1 MKQSHKKEYFGGC
14 HCGEIKFKFY
24 SVEAVEVWKCNCSIC
39 ELLNYEHLFIK
50 HKDFEV
56 IKGNKIIAE
65 YSFGTKKAKHLFC
78 KKCGIKSFYQPR
90 SHPEAYSI
98 NLRCVDKGPEIKN
111 IVHFDGKNK
120 FN

>member
-1 MKQSHKKEYFGGC
+1 MCIRDS
-14 HCGEIKFKFY
+14 
-24 SVEAVEVWKCNCSIC
+24 
-39 ELLNYEHLFIK
+39 IK
-50 HKDFEV
+50 HEDFEI
-56 IKGNKIIAE
+56 IKGKKIIAE

-90 SHPEAYSI
+90 SHPETYSI

-111 IVHFDGKNK
+111 MVHFDGKNK

>member
-1 MKQSHKKEYFGGC
+1 MKQNHKKEYFGGC

-24 SVEAVEVWKCNCSIC
+24 STESVEIWKCNCSIC

-50 HKDFEV
+50 HEDFEI
-56 IKGNKIIAE
+56 IKGKKIIAE

-90 SHPEAYSI
+90 SHPDAHSI

-111 IVHFDGKNK
+111 VVHFNGKNK